1 MELLAHGHAGF
12 HRNHSYVIGIARI
25 FVEQLNARSPLLVD
39 DGTFSTTQIV
49 AEHPRGSWSGSYD
62 DFNIRAQAI
71 KLNSVWVNLAVQA
84 METYRRNPTNLT
96 SATFQLSLFRLV
108 HGNIHESGHLLQTF
122 AGNGLRNTPP
132 PMSGGRLSRGDGPEG
147 GEVFEKMMIGGLLDF
162 YNDNSQLGRCFGFPW
177 VSFDPESSDGLN
189 QQEDARR

>member
-1 MELLAHGHAGF
+1 MTSRNFAVVRRHASHIPGTQGRFEVLQPASPRYILLAAAWNKAVDAILSDRGILAVRAYLAMELLAHGHAGF

-71 KLNSVWVNLAVQA
+71 KLNSVVCI
-84 METYRRNPTNLT
+84 RHIHLT
-96 SATFQLSLFRLV
+96 HICALRTD
-108 HGNIHESGHLLQTF
+108 NDSG
-122 AGNGLRNTPP
+122 
-132 PMSGGRLSRGDGPEG
+132 
-147 GEVFEKMMIGGLLDF
+147 
-162 YNDNSQLGRCFGFPW
+162 
-177 VSFDPESSDGLN
+177 
-189 QQEDARR
+189 